1 MVDVLF
7 TRPYLIHR
15 DGRVVWSQNN
25 AYMDT
30 SDIVMFGDL
39 VLGPFHARSGRRKR
53 AFLVWDSCKSHL
65 VLYVI
70 STMVGHGFD
79 LLALPVNMTDILQ
92 PVACSPQWPA

>member
-15 DGRVVWSQNN
+15 DDRVVWSQNN

-30 SDIVMFGDL
+30 SDIVMYGDL
-39 VLGPFHARSGRRKR
+39 VLGPFRARSGRKR

-65 VLYVI
+65 VPCV
-70 STMVGHGFD
+70 TTAMVGHGFD
-79 LLALPVNMTDILQ
+79 VLALPINMTDIRSLLM
-92 PVACSPQWPA
+92 